1 MSDRDMIFE
10 KQWLIN
16 HHKSVKKQNS
26 NLSSQFLFVSK
37 MMKISFMN
45 TNLLTLFYIKLKYLK
60 DTKKAIKKTF
70 SELQILINKQKQ
82 EKKHTKKYKNLA
94 KLEKK

>member
-1 MSDRDMIFE
+1 
-10 KQWLIN
+10 
-16 HHKSVKKQNS
+16 
-26 NLSSQFLFVSK
+26 
-37 MMKISFMN
+37 MN